1 MTFRELINEVLLRLR
16 EDTITLDW
24 SGNINDSLTVTPYQ
38 KVVASLVNDSKRAV
52 EIYHDWLVLRET
64 VSVATVSGT
73 DTYNLNS
80 GQEIKVIDVINQD
93 TGIRLSQVSREV
105 MNTLKYPTNSTGEPR
120 YYAFNGADSDN
131 NLKIQVEPVP
141 VDAQTLSFDI
151 IKYQDTLKTAASV
164 IKVPQQPVLL
174 GAWSRAIS
182 ERGEDGGTQMTIT
195 AKETLESLNQAIL
208 VDSGNTQYESDW
220 YVR

>member
-1 MTFRELINEVLLRLR
+1 
-16 EDTITLDW
+16 
-24 SGNINDSLTVTPYQ
+24 
-38 KVVASLVNDSKRAV
+38 
-52 EIYHDWLVLRET
+52 VLRET
-64 VSVATVSGT
+64 VSIATVSGT

-151 IKYQDTLKTAASV
+151 IKYQDTLKTASMSV
-164 IKVPQQPVLL
+164 KVPQQPVLL
-174 GAWSRAIS
+174 GAWARAIS